1 MLIIPVMGDWFD
13 MVLQNIKLA
22 DYRTINKYWTRR
34 LKNAAYSDK
43 RLHPSVPTDEEF
55 IQLVRSGSCPL
66 VKGLYRNGYSSN
78 DRTLSAWWRIKIGV
92 GVPEWGAPKE
102 EVYILEFVMW
112 KDVTGRQE

>member
-1 MLIIPVMGDWFD
+1 MLIVPVMGDWFD
-13 MVLQNIKLA
+13 MVLQGIKRA

-34 LKNAAYSDK
+34 LKRAVYENEICM
-43 RLHPSVPTDEEF
+43 PSDEEF
-55 IQLVRSGSCPL
+55 IQQIRSGRAPL
-66 VKGLYRNGYSSN
+66 VKGLYRNGYSSK

-112 KDVTGRQE
+112 KDVTGRENQ